1 MLYED
6 TLTGALYEAPDSQ
19 VGDWG
24 YAEDPYGVGEPV
36 FDGLGNPVGFLPF
49 IPKIAA
55 LASLAPKVGGL
66 VGGLLRR
73 PNPMAAAAAALP
85 AAAAALPAAAAAI
98 PAAAAAIPAAMSALM
113 MRRPMPPGWMRR
125 PSPYTGLHGRRIY
138 MNCRLYPG
146 PRGLVPVSAA
156 QTPPGAVAPLAPAA
170 PIGRRRGR
178 RRR

>member
-6 TLTGALYEAPDSQ
+6 TLTGALYEAPESQ
-19 VGDWG
+19 TGGWG
-24 YAEDPYGVGEPV
+24 LAEDPYGMGEPV

-55 LASLAPKVGGL
+55 LASLAPKVGSL

-73 PNPMAAAAAALP
+73 RIPAA

-98 PAAAAAIPAAMSALM
+98 PAAAAAIPAAMTAAMM

-125 PSPYTGLHGRRIY
+125 PSPYTGLRGRRIY

-156 QTPPGAVAPLAPAA
+156 QTLPGALAPGAPVAA
-170 PIGRRRGR
+170 PMVRRRGR

>member
-1 MLYED
+1 MLYQD
-6 TLTGALYEAPDSQ
+6 TLTGALHEIPDGQIQESEFSE
-19 VGDWG
+19 
-24 YAEDPYGVGEPV
+24 YPYQMGEPV

-73 PNPMAAAAAALP
+73 RNPLARV
-85 AAAAALPAAAAAI
+85 AAAAI
-98 PAAAAAIPAAMSALM
+98 PAAAAAAVPAAAAAVPAAMSALA
-113 MRRPMPPGWMRR
+113 MRRAMPPGWMRR
-125 PSPYTGLHGRRIY
+125 PNPYTGMPGRRIY

-156 QTPPGAVAPLAPAA
+156 QAVPGAPGLIAPGAAVPVPAA
-170 PIGRRRGR
+170 GR
-178 RRR
+178 RRRRRR